1 MTTVRFTIP
10 GVPHGK
16 ARPRATARIIYRNG
30 KPEAIVTVH
39 SDKAMRALEDEVL
52 RLFRQ
57 AHPHHEPWTGPVML
71 RFTAVFPIPTSWP
84 KAVQQAAREGKI
96 YHTSVPD
103 KDNIEKLIVDALTPP
118 NRTKKKGVGPR
129 PGAKGFAWVE
139 DGQVQGGGVKRYG
152 LVPRIDV
159 ELTSLAGADTPAT
172 PGQRRAEARLQ
183 PQLALPPVRPAV
195 GNATKL
201 EKEPPQLAGYS
212 DRQRDLIERALA
224 RDAVAQVERDK
235 RKQSTVPSTRKTPG
249 S

>member
-1 MTTVRFTIP
+1 MAVVRFTVP

-16 ARPRATARIIYRNG
+16 ARPRATARLIYRDG
-30 KPEAIVTVH
+30 RPEAIVTVH
-39 SDKAMRALEDEVL
+39 SDRAMRALEAEVL

-57 AHPHHEPWTGPVML
+57 RHPGHMPWTGPVML

-84 KAVQQAAREGKI
+84 KALQQAAAEGKV
-96 YHTSVPD
+96 YHCGTPD

-118 NRTKKKGVGPR
+118 QAKRGKAGGPK
-129 PGAKGFAWVE
+129 PGAQGFAWVG

-159 ELTSLAGADTPAT
+159 ELESLFDAAIPAT
-172 PGQRRAEARLQ
+172 PAMKRAEQALQ
-183 PQLALPPVRPAV
+183 PQLALPPARPIV
-195 GNATKL
+195 SNSTKV

-224 RDAVAQVERDK
+224 RDAVAQVK
-235 RKQSTVPSTRKTPG
+235 RQKAKQP
-249 S
+249 

>member
-1 MTTVRFTIP
+1 MTTLRFTVP

-39 SDKAMRALEDEVL
+39 SDRAMRALEAEVL

-57 AHPHHEPWTGPVML
+57 AHPGHVPWTGAVML

-84 KAVQQAAREGKI
+84 KRVQQAAAEGKL
-96 YHTSVPD
+96 YHCGTPD

-118 NRTKKKGVGPR
+118 QAKRGKA
-129 PGAKGFAWVE
+129 GAPKPSAHGFAWVG

-152 LVPRIDV
+152 LVPRIDI
-159 ELTSLAGADTPAT
+159 ELSSLVPADAPAT
-172 PGQRRAEARLQ
+172 PAMKRAEQALQ
-183 PQLALPPVRPAV
+183 PQLALPAPRAAV
-195 GNATKL
+195 GNVTKV
-201 EKEPPQLAGYS
+201 EKEPPQLAGFS

-224 RDAVAQVERDK
+224 RDAVAQVRRAKER
-235 RKQSTVPSTRKTPG
+235 ST
-249 S
+249 